1 MVLKRRK
8 KKEIAVENIESLLD
22 SAIQIEHD
30 AAGEGRDSPREIR
43 QLVQKPN

>member
-1 MVLKRRK
+1 MEKRNSVLKRK
-8 KKEIAVENIESLLD
+8 KKEITVENVQSLLD

-43 QLVQKPN
+43 

>member
-1 MVLKRRK
+1 LVLKRRK

-30 AAGEGRDSPREIR
+30 AAGESRDSPRETR
-43 QLVQKPN
+43 QLVQHQN